1 MRALAACLSLLLLG
15 CAPVRAPVVTFALP
29 VAADGAGA
37 PLGPSSTREIATSV
51 RDGAVRLQGV
61 ARLYRAV
68 AAANVAPDGSVA
80 GSAVVVT
87 DVMTGK
93 RAAMA
98 TSFYDGSFV
107 VDVPLADGQRA
118 VLVTLELVERGGSHR
133 AVVGAPALLKAGEVE
148 HDVRVNLGTTVLAT
162 LFSDMAVLKDGQQ
175 PGDQPLVVPAGG
187 NHTFGS
193 LIASLDP
200 ADLPKFEA
208 LFAGAPELTTP
219 TNVADLAAGLRSYAQ
234 TLRASRSRKA
244 L

>member
-15 CAPVRAPVVTFALP
+15 CAPMRAPVVTFALP

-98 TSFYDGSFV
+98 DPQVAQRRTGYV
-107 VDVPLADGQRA
+107 VGGISPIGQRSRLRT
-118 VLVTLELVERGGSHR
+118 VLDLSATDHATILVSGGRRGLDLEL
-133 AVVGAPALLKAGEVE
+133 APG
-148 HDVRVNLGTTVLAT
+148 DLAT
-162 LFSDMAVLKDGQQ
+162 VTG
-175 PGDQPLVVPAGG
+175 
-187 NHTFGS
+187 
-193 LIASLDP
+193 ASL
-200 ADLPKFEA
+200 
-208 LFAGAPELTTP
+208 AGI
-219 TNVADLAAGLRSYAQ
+219 AAG
-234 TLRASRSRKA
+234 
-244 L
+244 